1 MKKTILAKLK
11 SDSGASLMAALLF
24 FIMCATVGSII
35 LAAATASSGRLAG
48 LKRNEQAHY
57 AVNSAADV
65 LANVMEDKK
74 VVMRYS
80 KSEGN
85 VPTDKQ
91 LPLFTFMDPASPET
105 AFDTAG
111 SFLLPNLISQVCTPS
126 TMNYDNAEFPRTTAV
141 KSKSQT
147 FTVDVAGEKNEGKL
161 DVSVEMTLYAN
172 LELVAEITPADSA
185 ASGSVKMRFKPVV
198 DKKEQIFY
206 HNVEQTT
213 ENDGELPRNVT
224 YTKTYT
230 ISWTDPVIE

>member
-111 SFLLPNLISQVCTPS
+111 SFLLPNLISQV
-126 TMNYDNAEFPRTTAV
+126 TAV